1 MAAQGIQNLGHTLQ
15 QQKKMSICNIDDQE
29 LLFIALSIPF
39 VAHTKKE
46 TERNDDRHSL
56 AVPKRFFLYLL
67 CCTYAAR
74 SQQASW
80 RKWHLRFLIQK
91 KERFYS
97 RRLYTAATYFVFKS
111 PLFFTKKLWRSI
123 QDRFSFRHF
132 GIPPCVS
139 FTFFFLRVTTFK
151 SHQSLKMYIYFFEPS
166 SFGFILIKK
175 ENPSCIWQRELVFQP
190 RIIGSI
196 TAAPIG
202 AESNNK
208 RKHFRKW

>member
-1 MAAQGIQNLGHTLQ
+1 
-15 QQKKMSICNIDDQE
+15 MSICNIDDQE

>member
-80 RKWHLRFLIQK
+80 RKWHLRFLIQ
-91 KERFYS
+91 ERNVFIAVVYTQQPPILCSNLPFFSQKNCDVLYKTDFLLDTLVFRRVS
-97 RRLYTAATYFVFKS
+97 RL
-111 PLFFTKKLWRSI
+111 P
-123 QDRFSFRHF
+123 
-132 GIPPCVS
+132 
-139 FTFFFLRVTTFK
+139 FFFYESRP
-151 SHQSLKMYIYFFEPS
+151 LKV
-166 SFGFILIKK
+166 IK
-175 ENPSCIWQRELVFQP
+175 V
-190 RIIGSI
+190 
-196 TAAPIG
+196 
-202 AESNNK
+202 
-208 RKHFRKW
+208 